1 MILQSVTHYQ
11 VTEVQASILEA
22 CKDLTIAIVSF
33 AIYSFI
39 PRLGYKN
46 AMLTRL
52 AIIATCCIAMAS
64 LYSFLTAKIL
74 FILIGVGV
82 AFTLIKVSVY
92 STVGLITNDSKTHAS
107 LMSLLEGFFQIGV
120 VLCFFVFS
128 IFIRFGN

>member
-1 MILQSVTHYQ
+1 
-11 VTEVQASILEA
+11 
-22 CKDLTIAIVSF
+22 
-33 AIYSFI
+33 
-39 PRLGYKN
+39 
-46 AMLTRL
+46 MLTKL
-52 AIIATCCIAMAS
+52 VIIATCCIAMAS
-64 LYSFLTAKIL
+64 LYSCLTAKTL

-107 LMSLLEGFFQIGV
+107 LMSVLEGFFQISV